1 MTDHHD
7 TPEDLH
13 DDERLLAALGR
24 ALDAHDPAPE
34 DAVATAIAAFDLGR
48 ADTELAELVFDSLVD
63 DALVAMRHEG
73 SEARSLGFVAQ
84 GYRVDVELIEEE
96 AVLLGQLEPAR
107 PAQVSLETADGLR
120 HGEVDDLG
128 RFRFEAAR
136 GSLRLRLTIGE
147 GDAAVVLTPWITW

>member
-1 MTDHHD
+1 VSDHD
-7 TPEDLH
+7 PTPEDLR
-13 DDERLLAALGR
+13 DDERLLVALGH
-24 ALDAHDPAPE
+24 ALDAHEPVPE
-34 DAVATAIAAFDLGR
+34 DAVATAVAAFDLGR

-63 DALVAMRHEG
+63 EPLVAMRHEG
-73 SEARSLGFVAQ
+73 SEARSLGFVAH
-84 GYRVDVELIEEE
+84 GYRVEVELIEEE

-107 PAQVSLETADGLR
+107 AAEVSLETAGGLR

-147 GDAAVVLTPWITW
+147 GEGHVVLTPWITW